1 MANSKYEY
9 VKGFEQNDS
18 LLPQT
23 WIVIQVDG
31 RGFTRFSQA
40 HAFKKPNDMQALF
53 LMNDCAKAV
62 LEDISDVVFCYGVS
76 DEYRSSLL
84 WMSEFC
90 NTSWY
95 WCVCVHRYMCVKSQ
109 TRLLNLVIAEAVH
122 TTAPTVCSFWLPV
135 GISNIHLSQA
145 LLRYFYS
152 TDQFLSMLRL
162 CRSWFP

>member
-76 DEYRSSLL
+76 DEYSFVLRRTCTL
-84 WMSEFC
+84 
-90 NTSWY
+90 Y
-95 WCVCVHRYMCVKSQ
+95 QRHARYIS
-109 TRLLNLVIAEAVH
+109 
-122 TTAPTVCSFWLPV
+122 
-135 GISNIHLSQA
+135 ISNFPFDMLYQVGN
-145 LLRYFYS
+145 S
-152 TDQFLSMLRL
+152 TKTRDIG
-162 CRSWFP
+162 C